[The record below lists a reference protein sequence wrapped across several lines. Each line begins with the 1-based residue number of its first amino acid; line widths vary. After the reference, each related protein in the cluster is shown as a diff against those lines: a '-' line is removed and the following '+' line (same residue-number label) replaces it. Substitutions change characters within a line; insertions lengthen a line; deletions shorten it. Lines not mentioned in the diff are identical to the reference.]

1 MKNTYHIAN
10 LLFLSAL
17 TMLLLNDFYWKE
29 NYPNGLTG
37 KLSDVSGLVVFALF
51 FSALFAS
58 KFRFLLYVT
67 TTFLF
72 VWWKS
77 VWSESFIEAWNQ
89 TISFYPLERT
99 VDYSDLWCLL
109 ILVPLY
115 FYHPKK
121 EQKVVSSRWIS
132 VPLLFTGLFAIAAT
146 SKAKDLGGYGSTP
159 KYWIE
164 ESFKLKMTQADF
176 LKNISFSNISIEKDP
191 EQTSQTSNGYYWY
204 VLKNFTIEDFN
215 IESMSIGLKEKK
227 KYLIVYVLSVNLA
240 NSTDQNIKTIR
251 KEIPSELK
259 ELLVLEH

>member
-1 MKNTYHIAN
+1 MKNTYYISN

-17 TMLLLNDFYWKE
+17 TILLLNDFYWKE

-37 KLSDVSGLVVFALF
+37 KLSDASGLMVFILF
-51 FSALFAS
+51 FSAFLAD
-58 KFRFLLYVT
+58 KFRFLLYLIT
-67 TTFLF
+67 AFLF
-72 VWWKS
+72 AWWKS
-77 VWSESFIEAWNQ
+77 DLSGSFIGTWNQ
-89 TISFYPLERT
+89 AMPFYALERT

-115 FYHPKK
+115 FYQPRK
-121 EQKVVSSRWIS
+121 EWKFASSRWIS
-132 VPLLFTGLFAIAAT
+132 VPLLFTGLFAITAT
-146 SKAKDLGGYGSTP
+146 SKSKDLVSHGSTP

-191 EQTSQTSNGYYWY
+191 ERTSPTSNGYYWY

-215 IESMSIGLKEKK
+215 IESMSIGLKEKNK
-227 KYLIVYVLSVNLA
+227 RLIVYVLSVNLA
-240 NSTDQNIKTIR
+240 NSTTKTIKTVR

-259 ELLVLEH
+259 ELLILEH